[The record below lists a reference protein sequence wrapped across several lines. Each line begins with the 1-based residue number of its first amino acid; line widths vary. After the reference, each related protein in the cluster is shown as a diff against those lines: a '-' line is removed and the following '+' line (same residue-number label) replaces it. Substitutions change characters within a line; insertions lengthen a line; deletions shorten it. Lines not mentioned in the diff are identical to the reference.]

1 MTNETTDFC
10 PSCGSC
16 GFPMRTAD
24 DFAGGKLD
32 SAYCS
37 TCGDESGQLKPYEEV
52 LRANAD
58 YLVRQQGIDATAARG
73 LARALLASMPA
84 WKGTPNPAEL

>member
-1 MTNETTDFC
+1 MATDLC

-16 GFPMRTAD
+16 GFPMRAPA
-24 DFAGGKLD
+24 DFAGGKTD
-32 SAYCS
+32 AAYCS
-37 TCGDESGQLKPYEEV
+37 TCGDERGQLKPYDDV

-58 YLVRQQGIDATAARG
+58 YLVREQGLDPGAARG

-84 WKGTPNPAEL
+84 WKNRG

>member
-1 MTNETTDFC
+1 MTTETPDLC

-16 GFPMRTAD
+16 GFPMQSPD
-24 DFAGGKLD
+24 DFAGGKRD

-37 TCGDESGQLKPYEEV
+37 TCGDETGRLKPYDEV
-52 LRANAD
+52 LSANAA
-58 YLVRQQGIDATAARG
+58 YLVRQQGLDPGAARG

-84 WKGTPNPAEL
+84 WKGQV

>member
-1 MTNETTDFC
+1 
-10 PSCGSC
+10 
-16 GFPMRTAD
+16 MRSAD
-24 DFAGGKLD
+24 DFAGGKPD

-37 TCGDESGQLKPYEEV
+37 TCGDDSGQLKPFEDV

-58 YLVRQQGIDATAARG
+58 YLVRQQGIDLTAARG

-84 WKGTPNPAEL
+84 WKGHV

>member
-1 MTNETTDFC
+1 MTTGTPDLC

-16 GFPMRTAD
+16 GFPMQSAD
-24 DFAGGKLD
+24 DFAGGKRD

-37 TCGDESGQLKPYEEV
+37 TCGDEMGRLKPYDEV
-52 LRANAD
+52 RSANAA
-58 YLVRQQGIDATAARG
+58 YLVRQQGLAPGAARG

-84 WKGTPNPAEL
+84 WKGHV